1 MKFVAVGLSYK
12 TAPIEVREQSFIPE
26 SKIGECLQRLIDRDL
41 IESGV
46 LLSTCNRTELY
57 AASAGE
63 QTQGRLLESFGSW
76 PHHLPFETW
85 RRYAYSLEGDDAIGH
100 LFRVAGGLD
109 SMVLGEAQILGQL
122 KDALVKARQAGA
134 LDARLEVIFQGAL
147 RTGKR
152 VRTETELSRR
162 PVSVAHAAVAK
173 SLEVFGELQERGVL
187 VIGAGPMSQV
197 ALRLLKNRQIRRVY
211 LTSRTRE
218 RADRV
223 AQPLGGQSVE
233 FDRIGD
239 IMPEVDILISSSS
252 APHKLFDRTRVEELQ
267 ARRRYRP
274 LLFIDLAVPRD
285 VDPEVSQ
292 VTGVQLFN
300 IDDLQLVATTS
311 LEERKASVPPA
322 ERIIEEELARTRR
335 GLDARESA
343 STISALVR
351 RVERLRDR
359 ELVHHLGSVQA
370 NDKAAR
376 EAMRALA
383 GSLTAKFLHG
393 PIRTLRESADPTV
406 EAYVFAEAFD
416 LEAEDDQ
423 DG

>member
-26 SKIGECLQRLIDRDL
+26 SKIAECLQRLIDREL

-57 AASAGE
+57 AASASE
-63 QTQGRLLESFGSW
+63 EAPGRLLESFGSW

-85 RRYAYSLEGDDAIGH
+85 RRYAYSLEGEDAIAH
-100 LFRVAGGLD
+100 LFRVTSGLD

-122 KDALVKARQAGA
+122 KQALAAARQAGG
-134 LDARLEVIFQGAL
+134 LDAGLEVIFQGAL
-147 RTGKR
+147 RAGKR
-152 VRTETELSRR
+152 VRTETELGRR

-187 VIGAGPMSQV
+187 VIGAGRMSQV
-197 ALRLLKNRQIRRVY
+197 ALRLLKNRRIRRVY

-223 AQPLGGQSVE
+223 ARPLGGQSVE

-252 APHKLFDRTRVEELQ
+252 APHNLFDRTRVEEFQ

-274 LLFIDLAVPRD
+274 LLVIDLAVPRD
-285 VDPEVSQ
+285 VDPDVSQ
-292 VTGVQLFN
+292 VGGVQLFN

-322 ERIIEEELARTRR
+322 ERIVEEELARTRR
-335 GLDARESA
+335 GLDARASA

-359 ELVHHLGSVQA
+359 ELARHLGSVPA
-370 NDKAAR
+370 SDKAAR

-383 GSLTAKFLHG
+383 DSLSAKFLHG
-393 PIRTLRESADPTV
+393 PIRTLRESADSAV
-406 EAYVFAEAFD
+406 EAYVFTEAFD